1 MLPMTTTPTYRAS
14 SSMRLA
20 VALTIV
26 ALAVAF
32 FGTADFYLVEDD
44 NPLTGEAFDAIPLLG
59 VSLLLAHLSLV
70 VH

>member
-1 MLPMTTTPTYRAS
+1 
-14 SSMRLA
+14 MRLA

-70 VH
+70 VALMVIVVGVARVAVGL